1 MTKLVNIHTHHPTG
15 SAIEP
20 VAVGIH
26 PWEASS
32 RSVSE
37 IESLIPEADA
47 VGEIGLD
54 SACDVDIERQL
65 SLFCEQLELAERY
78 QKPVVIHC
86 VRTFEQVMNCLAK
99 YNLRAVIFHG
109 FIGSPEQ
116 AKRAIERGY
125 FLSFGERTFR
135 SPKSLDS
142 LRKTPLGQLFCE
154 TDDSSIT
161 IEEIY
166 SQIANALNISTES
179 LIGITNENYNKIFQ
193 QI

>member
-15 SAIEP
+15 FAIEP

-37 IESLIPEADA
+37 IESLIPKADA
-47 VGEIGLD
+47 IGEIGLD

-99 YNLRAVIFHG
+99 HNLRAVIFHG

-125 FLSFGERTFR
+125 FLSFGERTFH
-135 SPKSLDS
+135 SLKSLDS
-142 LRKTPLGQLFCE
+142 LQKTPLDQLFCE
-154 TDDSSIT
+154 TDDSPIT

-166 SQIANALNISTES
+166 SQIADALNISTES
-179 LIGITNENYNKIFQ
+179 LISITNENYNKIFH